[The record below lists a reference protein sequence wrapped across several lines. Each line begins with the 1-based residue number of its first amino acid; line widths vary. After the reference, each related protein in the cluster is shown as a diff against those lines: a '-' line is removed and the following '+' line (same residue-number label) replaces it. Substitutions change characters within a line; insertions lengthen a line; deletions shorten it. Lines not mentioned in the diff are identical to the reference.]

1 MKHTQ
6 TNCPVA
12 KTVAL
17 LSDCWTMLIIQALL
31 SGPKRFSELERALE
45 GISTRTLALK
55 LKQLEKDEII
65 RKALGG
71 GYETTSK
78 GEGLKIVE
86 SAMRKYGN
94 QFL

>member
-1 MKHTQ
+1 MKHKD

-12 KTVAL
+12 KTATL
-17 LSDCWTMLIIQALL
+17 LSDCWTMLIIQSLL
-31 SGPKRFSELERALE
+31 SGPQRFSELERTLE

-55 LKQLEKDEII
+55 LKQLKKDGII
-65 RKALGG
+65 RKAKEC
-71 GYETTSK
+71 GYETTEK
-78 GEGLKIVE
+78 GEGLKMVE